1 MTPRLVNAVPQTCTE
16 ATGGPFKPETYYIIH
31 HSPRGPNAGPRP
43 PREEFHV
50 PVQGNGGM
58 AYEADEV
65 YKCIQEGRLESE
77 RMPWE
82 ESRIVQGWFDQV
94 RNEGE
99 TVLKG
104 LKGTVGQ

>member
-1 MTPRLVNAVPQTCTE
+1 MSLERGKAYD
-16 ATGGPFKPETYYIIH
+16 TGGPFKPQTYYIIPH
-31 HSPRGPNAGPRP
+31 TPRGPDAPKSGTPVQ
-43 PREEFHV
+43 REEHHV

-65 YKCIQEGRLESE
+65 YRCIQEGKLQSD

-82 ESRIVQGWFDQV
+82 ESRIVQGWFDRV
-94 RNEGE
+94 RNEGGR
-99 TVLKG
+99 VLKG